1 MVIGIRV
8 KKSVKN
14 LTAWF
19 ARWLFFTLCILVWHI
34 TQQRGRE
41 REDTAFV
48 VFLYKSAKVYE
59 LMLNTHTITIL
70 ANLLNVLDE
79 AESTESLV
87 TTWRHLC
94 Y

>member
-1 MVIGIRV
+1 MG
-8 KKSVKN
+8 KKKCEN

-48 VFLYKSAKVYE
+48 VFLYKSAKAYGVI
-59 LMLNTHTITIL
+59 LNTQTITIF

-79 AESTESLV
+79 AESTKSLV
-87 TTWRHLC
+87 TTWRHL
-94 Y
+94 